1 MLTVIHIFH
10 RLQVLSGGDSKAKKV
25 NLRNALH
32 PSIAK
37 SIDIIKES
45 FARLCLQDQDILGD
59 SSSWN
64 KVYKTIQIEGANDV
78 PEIFFQ
84 VVPLN

>member
-1 MLTVIHIFH
+1 MKCKILIPNCLSLLYNTFFIV
-10 RLQVLSGGDSKAKKV
+10 LQVLSGGDSKAKKV

-45 FARLCLQDQDILGD
+45 FERLCLQDQDILGD

-64 KVYKTIQIEGANDV
+64 KVIKG
-78 PEIFFQ
+78 
-84 VVPLN
+84 LK